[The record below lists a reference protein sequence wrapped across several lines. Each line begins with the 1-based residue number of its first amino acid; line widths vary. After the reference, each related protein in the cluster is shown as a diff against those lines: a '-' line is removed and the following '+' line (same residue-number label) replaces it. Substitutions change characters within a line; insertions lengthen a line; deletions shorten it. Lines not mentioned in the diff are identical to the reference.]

1 MKGRPFQIIGFDLL
15 IDKNLKAWLLEINTS
30 PSLNIYFD
38 TAKNFMEKVEM
49 TEEDICQVNLYIKKR
64 IVEDT
69 ILLAAESD
77 LEAVNEMNSLTR
89 IHPTDK
95 SEIYGI
101 LKDLR
106 TIFLS
111 LTPVKTKASI
121 TDQNFQRLS

>member
-1 MKGRPFQIIGFDLL
+1 
-15 IDKNLKAWLLEINTS
+15 
-30 PSLNIYFD
+30 
-38 TAKNFMEKVEM
+38 MEKVEM

-77 LEAVNEMNSLTR
+77 LGAVNEMNSLTR

-95 SEIYGI
+95 SEMYGI

-121 TDQNFQRLS
+121 TDQNFQKLS